1 MREKQKAPMQRIR
14 ELEER
19 LAEAEETLR
28 ALRDGE
34 VDAIVAAGPDG
45 DRVYTLKG
53 ADESYRVMVEAMCEG
68 ALTVTS
74 DGLIL
79 FSNMPFAAMV
89 QRPLARV
96 IGSQLSEF
104 VAGAD
109 RALISALLASAGKRK
124 AEVLLVTAGGEATPV
139 YLSIQNMMLNGA
151 DCRCVI
157 VTDLSDQKRYSEI
170 AAVLDAVPAG
180 VFIANDAE
188 CQSIRG
194 NRAAYELLR
203 TAGTGNVSRS
213 VEGPVEARHW
223 HEMKDGREIPVE
235 DLPMQRAAR
244 TGQSVRD
251 FEFEMQ
257 FDDGVCR
264 SWLGNA
270 VPLFDETGKPRGA
283 VGSFIDFTERRRTA
297 EALEAANMELREFG
311 TALTQNLMEPL
322 RAVVKLTRM
331 VAEECHGKAGEA
343 AEGYIADSL
352 AGALQVE
359 RMLQAMAAYRAV
371 TDQGAVRL
379 TSVDCNEVLKRTLG
393 TLQAAIEQ
401 SGAKIA
407 ADVLPALMAEESMLD
422 HVFHTL
428 IENAIQY
435 RDRAAPRI
443 HISAVNTFD
452 RWLFTVRDNGIG
464 IAQKNAEEVFG
475 MFKRLHGSERPGN
488 GLNLSLSRKL
498 VERQGG
504 RIWVESAP
512 GEGAA
517 FRFTIPRAPEA
528 GVVPPDERE

>member
-1 MREKQKAPMQRIR
+1 M
-14 ELEER
+14 
-19 LAEAEETLR
+19 R

-53 ADESYRVMVEAMCEG
+53 ADESYRVMVEEMGEG

-96 IGSQLSEF
+96 IGSQLADF
-104 VAGAD
+104 IAAAD
-109 RALISALLASAGKRK
+109 RVLISALLTSAGKRK
-124 AEVLLVTAGGEATPV
+124 AEVQLVTAGGETRPV
-139 YLSIQNMMLNGA
+139 YLSIQNMMLSGA
-151 DCRCVI
+151 ECRCVI

-170 AAVLDAVPAG
+170 AAVLDAVPIG
-180 VFIANDAE
+180 VFIAKDAE
-188 CQSIRG
+188 CLNIRG

-203 TAGTGNVSRS
+203 MAGTGNVSPS
-213 VEGPVEARHW
+213 AAGQAEARHW
-223 HEMKDGREIPVE
+223 HEMKDGREIPVNE
-235 DLPMQRAAR
+235 LPMQRAAR

-251 FEFEMQ
+251 YEFEMQ

-270 VPLFDETGKPRGA
+270 VPLFDETGKPSGA

-297 EALEAANMELREFG
+297 EALEAANVELRDFG
-311 TALTQNLMEPL
+311 TAITQDLMEPL
-322 RAVVKLTRM
+322 RAVVRLTRK
-331 VAEECHGKAGEA
+331 VAEECHGKAGEV
-343 AEGYIADSL
+343 AEGYMADSL

-359 RMLQAMAAYRAV
+359 GLLQALAAYRAV
-371 TDQGAVRL
+371 TDRGAVRL
-379 TSVDCNEVLKRTLG
+379 TAVDCNEVVGRTLA
-393 TLQAAIEQ
+393 TLQAAIAQ
-401 SGAKIA
+401 SGAKITA
-407 ADVLPALMAEESMLD
+407 ELLPTLMAEESMLD
-422 HVFHTL
+422 HVFQTL
-428 IENAIQY
+428 IDNAIRY
-435 RDRAAPRI
+435 RDQAAPRI

-464 IAQKNAEEVFG
+464 IAQKNAEQVFG

-504 RIWVESAP
+504 RIWVESAT

-528 GVVPPDERE
+528 GVVLPGERE

>member
-1 MREKQKAPMQRIR
+1 MPEQKKAQLARIR

-53 ADESYRVMVEAMCEG
+53 ADESYRIMVEEMGEG

-96 IGSQLSEF
+96 IGSQLADF
-104 VAGAD
+104 IAAAD
-109 RALISALLASAGKRK
+109 RVLISALLTSAGKRK
-124 AEVLLVTAGGEATPV
+124 AEVQLVTAGGETRPV
-139 YLSIQNMMLNGA
+139 YLSIQNMMLSGA
-151 DCRCVI
+151 ECRCVI

-170 AAVLDAVPAG
+170 AAVLDAVPIG
-180 VFIANDAE
+180 VFIAKDAE
-188 CQSIRG
+188 CLNIRG

-203 TAGTGNVSRS
+203 MAGTGNVSPS
-213 VEGPVEARHW
+213 AEGQAEARHW
-223 HEMKDGREIPVE
+223 HEMKDGREIPANE
-235 DLPMQRAAR
+235 LPMQRAAH

-251 FEFEMQ
+251 YEFEMQ

-270 VPLFDETGKPRGA
+270 VPLFDETGKPSGA

-297 EALEAANMELREFG
+297 EALEAAHVELRDLG
-311 TALTQNLMEPL
+311 TAITQDLMEPL
-322 RAVVKLTRM
+322 RAVVRLTRR
-331 VAEECHGKAGEA
+331 VAEECHGKAGEV

-359 RMLQAMAAYRAV
+359 RMLQALAAYRAV
-371 TDQGAVRL
+371 TDRGAVRL
-379 TSVDCNEVLKRTLG
+379 TAVDCNEVVERTLG
-393 TLQAAIEQ
+393 ALQAAIAQ
-401 SGAKIA
+401 SGAKITA
-407 ADVLPALMAEESMLD
+407 ELLPTLMAEESMLD
-422 HVFHTL
+422 HVFQTL
-428 IENAIQY
+428 IDNAIRY
-435 RDRAAPRI
+435 RDQAAPRI

-464 IAQKNAEEVFG
+464 IAQKNAEQVFG

-504 RIWVESAP
+504 RIWVESAA

-528 GVVPPDERE
+528 GVVLPGERE

>member
-1 MREKQKAPMQRIR
+1 MPEQKKAQLARIR

-53 ADESYRVMVEAMCEG
+53 ADESYRVMVEEMGEG

-96 IGSQLSEF
+96 IGSQLADF
-104 VAGAD
+104 IAAAD
-109 RALISALLASAGKRK
+109 RVLISALLTSAGKRK
-124 AEVLLVTAGGEATPV
+124 AEVQLVTAGGETRPV
-139 YLSIQNMMLNGA
+139 YLSIQNMMLSGA
-151 DCRCVI
+151 ECRCVI

-170 AAVLDAVPAG
+170 AAVLDAVPIG
-180 VFIANDAE
+180 VFIAKDAE
-188 CQSIRG
+188 CLNIRG

-203 TAGTGNVSRS
+203 MAGTGNVSPS
-213 VEGPVEARHW
+213 AEGQAEARHW
-223 HEMKDGREIPVE
+223 HEMKDGREIPANE
-235 DLPMQRAAR
+235 LPMQRAAH

-251 FEFEMQ
+251 YEFEMQ

-270 VPLFDETGKPRGA
+270 VPLFDETGKPSGA

-297 EALEAANMELREFG
+297 EALEAAHVELRDLG
-311 TALTQNLMEPL
+311 TAITQDLMEPL
-322 RAVVKLTRM
+322 RAVVRLTRR
-331 VAEECHGKAGEA
+331 VAEECHGKAGEV

-359 RMLQAMAAYRAV
+359 RMLQALAAYRAV
-371 TDQGAVRL
+371 TDRGAVRL
-379 TSVDCNEVLKRTLG
+379 TAVDCNEVVERTLG
-393 TLQAAIEQ
+393 ALQAAIAQ
-401 SGAKIA
+401 SGAKIT
-407 ADVLPALMAEESMLD
+407 ADVLPTLMAEESMLD

-428 IENAIQY
+428 IDNAIQY
-435 RDRAAPRI
+435 RGQAAPRI

-452 RWLFTVRDNGIG
+452 RWLFSVRDNGIG
-464 IAQKNAEEVFG
+464 IAQKNAEQVFG

-504 RIWVESAP
+504 RIWVESAA

-528 GVVPPDERE
+528 GVVLPSERE